1 MDKIKQDF
9 QNLKEDVK
17 DKYNEIK
24 IQAEEKIDD
33 LKDRFDE
40 MKFSNEI
47 KHQMK
52 SEVNDEK
59 N

>member
-17 DKYNEIK
+17 DKYTEIK

-40 MKFSNEI
+40 MKFS
-47 KHQMK
+47 
-52 SEVNDEK
+52 S
-59 N
+59 